1 MKNLYL
7 IIFLFIGVA
16 ASAQSPDKMS
26 YQAVLRDANGEIL
39 KNQDVSIQFS
49 VLQTSI
55 SGTSVY
61 QEDHK
66 LTTNSN
72 GLVSVYMGTGT
83 VSSGDFSAIDW
94 SDGTYFLQTD
104 IDPTG
109 GSNYVIKST
118 TELVSVPYALHA
130 NVADSLIGG
139 VNETD
144 PVFDASVAKGI
155 TTNNTTYWNNKLDSS
170 SIQNF
175 VDLTTNQTVGGEKEF
190 SSDVTLANGNSLRW
204 TSDDVRIEATT
215 ASDNMKFYVGNTE
228 ILKLEQANLA
238 ATFAGDLTVNGI
250 TVGKGGG
257 AVATNTANGRDALSN
272 NTIGSFNTANGNGAL
287 LNNTT
292 GNGNTANGYHTLM
305 SNTTGLRNT
314 AIGAY
319 ALRNNTK
326 GSNNTA
332 NGNGALFSNTTG
344 VANTAIGYL
353 SLYSN
358 NTGNANTANGFEALK
373 NNTTDTNNTAIGAY
387 ALRNNTKGSNN
398 TANGAYALQN
408 NIEGLRNTAIGA
420 YALSNN
426 TKGSFNTANGN
437 GALSNNTKGSFNT
450 ANGAYALENN
460 TEGNHN
466 SANSNYALNKN
477 TIGNDN
483 TAIGSQSLYANTG
496 GRDNTAI
503 GKNALYNNI
512 SGFYNTAT
520 GKEALFS
527 NTTGG
532 SNTANGYWA
541 LKSNKSSG
549 NTANGYWALAD
560 NSSGSY
566 NAANG
571 YWALV
576 KNTTGSYNTANGY
589 SALYKNTAGNDNTA
603 IGRMALYTLI
613 SGNNN
618 TAIGRSA
625 DVSSSFFSN
634 TTAIGYGATVTASQ
648 RVVIGNYQVLRIG
661 GNVGWTNLSDGRI
674 KENVQEAV
682 PGLSFISELRP
693 VTYTLNTKKQDEITM
708 QAMPD
713 SIKEKRMLSDADYL
727 ESSSIVRTGFIA
739 QEVEAA
745 AEKVG
750 FDFDGVSAPE
760 NETDL
765 YGIRYAE
772 FVVPLVKAMQ
782 EQQEMIDGQQATIEL
797 LLKRIE
803 ALEKE

>member
-26 YQAVLRDANGEIL
+26 YQAVIRDAKGEIL

-287 LNNTT
+287 
-292 GNGNTANGYHTLM
+292 
-305 SNTTGLRNT
+305 
-314 AIGAY
+314 
-319 ALRNNTK
+319 
-326 GSNNTA
+326 
-332 NGNGALFSNTTG
+332 
-344 VANTAIGYL
+344 
-353 SLYSN
+353 
-358 NTGNANTANGFEALK
+358 
-373 NNTTDTNNTAIGAY
+373 
-387 ALRNNTKGSNN
+387 
-398 TANGAYALQN
+398 
-408 NIEGLRNTAIGA
+408 
-420 YALSNN
+420 
-426 TKGSFNTANGN
+426 
-437 GALSNNTKGSFNT
+437 SNNTKGSFNT

-483 TAIGSQSLYANTG
+483 TAIGSQSLYTNTG

>member
-7 IIFLFIGVA
+7 IILLFIGVS

-49 VLQTSI
+49 LLQTSI

-83 VSSGDFSAIDW
+83 VSSGDFSTIDW
-94 SDGTYFLQTD
+94 AEGPYFLQSE

-109 GSNYVIKST
+109 GINYTISST
-118 TELVSVPYALHA
+118 TELVSVPYAVYA
-130 NVADSLIGG
+130 NKAEFADSLTGG
-139 VNETD
+139 VNETDPVFDASVAKGITDADTASWNGKLDGYTETD

-170 SIQNF
+170 SIQDF

-190 SSDVTLANGNSLRW
+190 SSDVTLANGKSLRW

-257 AVATNTANGRDALSN
+257 AVATNTAIGVSALQ
-272 NTIGSFNTANGNGAL
+272 
-287 LNNTT
+287 
-292 GNGNTANGYHTLM
+292 
-305 SNTTGLRNT
+305 SNTTG
-314 AIGAY
+314 G
-319 ALRNNTK
+319 
-326 GSNNTA
+326 NNTA
-332 NGNGALFSNTTG
+332 NGMN
-344 VANTAIGYL
+344 
-353 SLYSN
+353 
-358 NTGNANTANGFEALK
+358 
-373 NNTTDTNNTAIGAY
+373 
-387 ALRNNTKGSNN
+387 ALR
-398 TANGAYALQN
+398 A
-408 NIEGLRNTAIGA
+408 
-420 YALSNN
+420 
-426 TKGSFNTANGN
+426 
-437 GALSNNTKGSFNT
+437 
-450 ANGAYALENN
+450 
-460 TEGNHN
+460 
-466 SANSNYALNKN
+466 
-477 TIGNDN
+477 
-483 TAIGSQSLYANTG
+483 
-496 GRDNTAI
+496 
-503 GKNALYNNI
+503 
-512 SGFYNTAT
+512 
-520 GKEALFS
+520 
-527 NTTGG
+527 
-532 SNTANGYWA
+532 
-541 LKSNKSSG
+541 
-549 NTANGYWALAD
+549 
-560 NSSGSY
+560 
-566 NAANG
+566 
-571 YWALV
+571 
-576 KNTTGSYNTANGY
+576 NTTGSYNTANGEAALY
-589 SALYKNTAGNDNTA
+589 SNTTGKWNTANGHQSIYSNTTGSYNTANGLSALRANTTGNSNTADGYRALVSNTTGGANTANGYQALYSNITGNYNTALGYRANVSSTNLSNATA
-603 IGRMALYTLI
+603 IGNGAMV
-613 SGNNN
+613 
-618 TAIGRSA
+618 SA
-625 DVSSSFFSN
+625 RN
-634 TTAIGYGATVTASQ
+634 
-648 RVVIGNYQVLRIG
+648 RVRIGNTSVSRIG
-661 GNVGWTNLSDGRI
+661 GQVAWTNLSDGRI

-682 PGLSFISELRP
+682 PGLSFISQLRP
-693 VTYTLNTKKQDEITM
+693 VTYTLNTRKQDEITM

-713 SIKEKRMLSDADYL
+713 SIKEKRMLSDEDYL

-750 FDFDGVSAPE
+750 FDFDGVSTPE

-782 EQQEMIDGQQATIEL
+782 EQQEIIEQ
-797 LLKRIE
+797 LKERIE

>member
-1 MKNLYL
+1 MKNIYL
-7 IIFLFIGVA
+7 LILLFIGVS

-72 GLVSVYMGTGT
+72 GLVSVHIGTGT
-83 VSSGDFSAIDW
+83 VSSGDFSTIDW
-94 SDGTYFLQTD
+94 SEGPYFLQSE
-104 IDPTG
+104 IDPNG
-109 GSNYVIKST
+109 GTNYVIRST
-118 TELVSVPYALHA
+118 SELVSVPYALYA
-130 NVADSLIGG
+130 NKAEFADSLTGG

-144 PVFDASVAKGI
+144 PFFDASVAKGI
-155 TTNNTTYWNNKLDSS
+155 TVADTAYWNNKLDIS

-175 VDLTTNQTVGGEKEF
+175 VDLTTTQTVAGAKTF
-190 SSDVTLANGNSLRW
+190 SS
-204 TSDDVRIEATT
+204 
-215 ASDNMKFYVGNTE
+215 
-228 ILKLEQANLA
+228 
-238 ATFAGDLTVNGI
+238 DLTVNVI

-257 AVATNTANGRDALSN
+257 AVATNTANGRDALRS
-272 NTIGSFNTANGNGAL
+272 
-287 LNNTT
+287 NTT
-292 GNGNTANGYHTLM
+292 GGGNTANGYHTLK

-319 ALRNNTK
+319 ALLNNTK

-332 NGNGALFSNTTG
+332 NGNGALLSNTTG

-387 ALRNNTKGSNN
+387 ALRNNTKGN
-398 TANGAYALQN
+398 Y
-408 NIEGLRNTAIGA
+408 
-420 YALSNN
+420 
-426 TKGSFNTANGN
+426 
-437 GALSNNTKGSFNT
+437 NT

-527 NTTGG
+527 NTRGG

-625 DVSSSFFSN
+625 DISSSSFSN
-634 TTAIGYGATVTASQ
+634 TTALGYGATATASQ
-648 RVVIGNYQVLRIG
+648 RVRIGNYQVLRIG

-708 QAMPD
+708 QLMPD
-713 SIKEKRMLSDADYL
+713 SIKEKRMLSDEEYL
-727 ESSSIVRTGFIA
+727 KSSSIVRTGFIA

-745 AEKVG
+745 AQKVG

-782 EQQEMIDGQQATIEL
+782 EQQEIIEQL
-797 LLKRIE
+797 IERIE
-803 ALEKE
+803 VLEKN